1 MRPVQVRE
9 CQTRCTPRGD
19 GPSCPGI
26 PDPCPGAWAGR
37 PITGTA
43 GGSGAD
49 RALEQF
55 RPRSVPTMSRPC
67 SGLVTEWWPH
77 PPCAWRAADGPYGA
91 GDGVPGAE
99 CAGAADH
106 HRHRPLH
113 QAAPAEPLRGET
125 PGPVPGGD
133 ADPAVG
139 RRLAD
144 GAEPGVAPGRS
155 SRDPARLLLRPA
167 PGRSRR
173 HDFAGG
179 DDPPS
184 TRSRHRRVDRRRRNA
199 ATYPWR
205 PDALPSAT
213 STCPSRSATPAAA
226 PTSRCFSCW
235 SRTEGSAT
243 APPSS
248 CSGGCRQPAAGC
260 RTAGPTGQP
269 HRPSA
274 ARPRGA
280 AFGRV
285 RVRRC
290 RASCRSRCRGLR

>member
-1 MRPVQVRE
+1 MAR
-9 CQTRCTPRGD
+9 T
-19 GPSCPGI
+19 
-26 PDPCPGAWAGR
+26 
-37 PITGTA
+37 
-43 GGSGAD
+43 
-49 RALEQF
+49 
-55 RPRSVPTMSRPC
+55 
-67 SGLVTEWWPH
+67 GLVTESLVPSVLEQRITTGTAH
-77 PPCAWRAADGPYGA
+77 CTRRRLLNRYGEKPRA
-91 GDGVPGAE
+91 
-99 CAGAADH
+99 
-106 HRHRPLH
+106 RSL
-113 QAAPAEPLRGET
+113 
-125 PGPVPGGD
+125 GGD